1 MNRPQ
6 IVTRAIPLNFVGSSL
21 SRPINI
27 NIPFRVSTIKTKSLV
42 YQDIID
48 PVTAFEYVYVTSDLV
63 KGQPLG
69 VMANDYRFASYSN
82 QDDITYKSQQ
92 PQDIAGSYIFNLFGS
107 DGNPQVATASI
118 LLLLEFTEAEQTA
131 LNNF

>member
-1 MNRPQ
+1 MNRPRIITQ
-6 IVTRAIPLNFVGSSL
+6 AIPLNFAVSNISK
-21 SRPINI
+21 PIDI
-27 NIPFRVSTIKTKSLV
+27 SIPFRVSTIKTKSIV
-42 YQDIID
+42 YQDLID
-48 PVTAFEYVYVTSDLV
+48 PIVAFEYFYITSDLV

-69 VMANDYRFASYSN
+69 VMANDYRYASYSN

-92 PQDIAGSYIFNLFGS
+92 PLDIIGSYTFNLFGS
-107 DGNPQVATASI
+107 DGKPQTGSASV